1 MSAKTFIRELSDIS
15 LDGVFNPYRDRCR
28 IHDRNDAPAVRR
40 KNLEIKLD
48 AALHHGVSSLWIGRD
63 LGYRGGR
70 RTGIALTDDVH
81 LVNLQIMWGAKM
93 ERATQGEPMRER
105 TAAMIWLMLSKLH
118 EPIFLWNLFPFHPH
132 EMHDE
137 MSNRAHTRIERAVGE
152 KILRALLALIRP
164 DRVLAIGRDAANALD
179 KMNIDC
185 VAVRHPSYGGQS
197 AFAAGIRNVYCLD
210 ADPCPER
217 LI

>member
-1 MSAKTFIRELSDIS
+1 MSAKTLIRELSDIS
-15 LDGVFNPYRDRCR
+15 LDGVFNPYRDRCS
-28 IHDRNDAPAVRR
+28 IHDRSDAPAVRR

-48 AALHHGVSSLWIGRD
+48 AALDHGVSSLWIGRD

-81 LVNLQIMWGAKM
+81 LVNLQMMWGVKI

-105 TAAMIWLMLSKLH
+105 TAATIWLMLSKIR
-118 EPIFLWNLFPFHPH
+118 EPIFLWNLFPFHPY
-132 EMHDE
+132 EGHDE
-137 MSNRAHTRIERAVGE
+137 LSNRAHTRAERGVGE
-152 KILRALLALIRP
+152 EILLALMALIRP
-164 DRVLAIGRDAANALD
+164 DRVLAIGRDADNALK

-210 ADPCPER
+210 ADSSPKR